1 MKSPGKRGSSKGGS
15 PVEKRSKGSSGS
27 AGSNRPS
34 RNSSD
39 SPGSA
44 ERDKPSKNS
53 PGSPGQKYGVDGD
66 IIEKR
71 NTESLKPSYFENLQ
85 NARPARAHVRN
96 RKLKWKEG
104 NSEEGS
110 KTEEESSASSSSL
123 ATYLYIKHAKMT
135 EKPDGR
141 NEIRRKKS
149 RSSSKDAK
157 QLTSG
162 GAGAKKKELSGAK
175 YGDSLIYNDTQLFK
189 QRSRSSTTAPS
200 V

>member
-1 MKSPGKRGSSKGGS
+1 MPSPGKKGSSKGGS
-15 PVEKRSKGSSGS
+15 PVEKRSKGSPGS
-27 AGSNRPS
+27 AGSNKRS
-34 RNSSD
+34 RNSTD

-44 ERDKPSKNS
+44 ERDKPAKNS

-123 ATYLYIKHAKMT
+123 SIYQYVGLTIIALITLYYLY
-135 EKPDGR
+135 
-141 NEIRRKKS
+141 KKLK
-149 RSSSKDAK
+149 R
-157 QLTSG
+157 
-162 GAGAKKKELSGAK
+162 
-175 YGDSLIYNDTQLFK
+175 
-189 QRSRSSTTAPS
+189 
-200 V
+200 